1 MNGATNGA
9 AAIARGVRLDLQKI
23 AELVTPKARVLD
35 IGCGDGALLYHLT
48 HTKQVDGR
56 GIEISQAGVNAC
68 VAQGLS
74 VIQGNAETDLQ
85 DYPVDSFD
93 YVILS
98 QTLQAMH
105 EPKTV
110 LSEMLRIGRRAII
123 SFPNFGYWRLRLRF
137 CLTGR
142 MPSSEALPY
151 QWYDTPNVHLC
162 TIHDFVA
169 LCEEL
174 NVAIERC
181 YTLGASGRIREIAP
195 RSSTANLFGV
205 EAVFL
210 LKAR

>member
-1 MNGATNGA
+1 MTEAANGAT
-9 AAIARGVRLDLQKI
+9 AIARGIRLDLQKI
-23 AELVTPKARVLD
+23 AELVQPKSRVLD

-56 GIEISQAGVNAC
+56 GIEISQEGVNAC
-68 VAQGLS
+68 VAHGLS
-74 VIQGNAETDLQ
+74 VIQGDAEADLK
-85 DYPVDSFD
+85 DYPADAFD
-93 YVILS
+93 YVILG

-110 LSEMLRIGRRAII
+110 LKEMLRIGKRAII
-123 SFPNFGYWRLRLRF
+123 SFPNFGYWRLRLQLLF
-137 CLTGR
+137 TGR
-142 MPSSEALPY
+142 MPASAALPHK
-151 QWYDTPNVHLC
+151 WYDTPNVHLC

-181 YTLGASGRIREIAP
+181 YTVSAAGGIREIAP
-195 RSSTANLFGV
+195 KSSAANLFGL

-210 LKAR
+210 LRGR